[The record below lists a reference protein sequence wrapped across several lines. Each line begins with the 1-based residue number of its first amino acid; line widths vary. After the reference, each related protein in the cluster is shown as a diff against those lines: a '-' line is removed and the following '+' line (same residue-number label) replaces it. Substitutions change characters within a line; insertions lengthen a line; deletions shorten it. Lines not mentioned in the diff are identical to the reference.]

1 MNEAATNVH
10 EQVSV
15 RTQVLH
21 TLDGHSGMGLL
32 DRVVMTLSSEWK
44 SLSRVQLFVTPWT
57 VQSMEISRP
66 EYWRGEPFPS
76 PGDLTNPGVEPRSP
90 ALQVNSL
97 PAEPQGKPGN
107 TGVGSLSL
115 LQRIFLTQELNRG
128 LLHCRQILYQLSH
141 KGRPNG

>member
-10 EQVSV
+10 EQVSA

-90 ALQVNSL
+90 ALQADSL
-97 PAEPQGKPGN
+97 PTELSGKPHIKVKTHTEKGM
-107 TGVGSLSL
+107 TTRFKKIPSLSFSL
-115 LQRIFLTQELNRG
+115 PN
-128 LLHCRQILYQLSH
+128 LY
-141 KGRPNG
+141 